1 MMAKTKTKK
10 GPDYITAQLW
20 PLALPIGDLLEDP
33 SNARLHNDRN
43 INAIK
48 SSLQKF
54 GQRKPVV
61 LNKQTGIVLAGNGTL
76 TAARALGWE
85 YLATVIVDDDPATAT
100 GFAIADNRTAELA
113 TWDDEVLAR
122 LLEAVEEE
130 MPAIELGFTDEDLA
144 ELLNMDAGP
153 IGEDVEPIEAPKDP
167 ISKRGEVYELG
178 PHRLMCGDS
187 TSKEDVDALLD
198 GATPNLMVTDPP
210 YGVNYDAGWR
220 NEAADAGLIAHAAR
234 RVGKVENDDRA
245 DWREAWEL
253 FPGPVAYAWCP
264 PGSDQFKHE
273 AALSAAGF
281 VTRMQMIWAK
291 PRFAISRGHY
301 HHQHE
306 PCWYAV
312 RKGATAS
319 WAGDRSQTTLWPI
332 ALDANVEGGHS
343 TQKPLECMERPI
355 RNHEG
360 DVYDPFLGSGTTII
374 AAARQGRRCYGLE
387 ISPAYC
393 DVIRKRWGDYARQN
407 DLEPG
412 AGAL

>member
-1 MMAKTKTKK
+1 MMARTKTKK
-10 GPDYITAQLW
+10 GPSYITEQLW

-33 SNARLHNDRN
+33 SNARLHNEQN

-54 GQRKPVV
+54 GQRKPIV
-61 LNKQTGIVLAGNGTL
+61 LNKQSGIVLAGNGTL

-100 GFAIADNRTAELA
+100 GFSIADNRTAELA
-113 TWDDEVLAR
+113 EWDDEVLAR

-130 MPAIELGFTDEDLA
+130 MPAVELGFTDEDLA
-144 ELLNMDAGP
+144 ELLNMDDGP
-153 IGEDVEPIEAPKDP
+153 IGEDVEPTEAPEDP
-167 ISKRGEVYELG
+167 VSKRGEVYELG

-187 TSKEDVDALLD
+187 TSEEDVAALLD

-220 NEAADAGLIAHAAR
+220 DSSFGDCNR
-234 RVGKVENDDRA
+234 RVGKVENDNVA
-245 DWREAWEL
+245 DWTRSWSL
-253 FPGPVAYAWCP
+253 FPGCVSYTWHGQLFC
-264 PGSDQFKHE
+264 GLTKE
-273 AALSAAGF
+273 ALKDCDLIARALIVWS
-281 VTRMQMIWAK
+281 K
-291 PRFAISRGHY
+291 PRFSISRGHY
-301 HHQHE
+301 HSQHE
-306 PCWYAV
+306 TCWYAV

-360 DVYDPFLGSGTTII
+360 DVYDPFLGSGTTLI
-374 AAARQGRRCYGLE
+374 AAARQGRRCFGLE

-407 DLEPG
+407 DLDPG